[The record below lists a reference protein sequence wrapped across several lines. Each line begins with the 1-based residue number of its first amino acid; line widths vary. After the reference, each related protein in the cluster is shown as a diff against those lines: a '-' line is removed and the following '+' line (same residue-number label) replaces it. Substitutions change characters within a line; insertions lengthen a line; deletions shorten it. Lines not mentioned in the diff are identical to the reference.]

1 MNRHTLEQEIQ
12 LLHERVCYAL
22 GDPTRILMLYLLNE
36 GERCVSDLTRI
47 TGLPQSTVS
56 RHLRVLR
63 ERGLVKTRRQ
73 GASILYS
80 LMDARI
86 IEALDILRQV
96 LVRQLEDHADLAALL
111 RDQDN

>member
-1 MNRHTLEQEIQ
+1 MDQDTLEQEIQ

-22 GDPTRILMLYLLNE
+22 GDPTRILMLYLLND
-36 GERCVSDLTRI
+36 GEKCVNDLIRI

-56 RHLRVLR
+56 RQLRVLR

-73 GASILYS
+73 GPSILYS
-80 LMDARI
+80 LMDVRI
-86 IEALDILRQV
+86 IQALDILRQV
-96 LVRQLEDHADLAALL
+96 LVRQLENHADLAALL